1 MPSVHESQENE
12 AVVVM
17 LHETIQSWSLPDK
30 AKSSLSCQNID
41 RVKHLF
47 STDKRM
53 DIPSLDKRRFCGH
66 CMIFQNIL
74 RRHCSQED
82 NLILKDFCRSF
93 SCQEPRL
100 FLVEFSIMLCVESL
114 SLKCSFAP
122 LLCSFFFDIAVL
134 LLCSRQRIVGVLN
147 RDQKKYEWDE
157 LHETSVQNSL
167 YWKSPPKCY
176 KEPAWI
182 DLNLS
187 LWEGKI
193 KLHTAEI
200 TVFLFSISAKIHAK
214 LHDLNLRSLR
224 NQSSSRKPDEPAHN
238 TSASLAQNETIF
250 ANVMIFLFQNSG
262 HTNATHKDEFEL
274 KRVKTAGVQWFFIVS
289 SQSTYMNDRDGKAD
303 IADKINNSA
312 TANRMHWK

>member
-122 LLCSFFFDIAVL
+122 LLCSFFLTLPFCYCAVDKGL
-134 LLCSRQRIVGVLN
+134 LVC
-147 RDQKKYEWDE
+147 WT
-157 LHETSVQNSL
+157 ETRKNMNEMSYTKHL
-167 YWKSPPKCY
+167 Y
-176 KEPAWI
+176 
-182 DLNLS
+182 
-187 LWEGKI
+187 
-193 KLHTAEI
+193 
-200 TVFLFSISAKIHAK
+200 
-214 LHDLNLRSLR
+214 
-224 NQSSSRKPDEPAHN
+224 
-238 TSASLAQNETIF
+238 
-250 ANVMIFLFQNSG
+250 
-262 HTNATHKDEFEL
+262 
-274 KRVKTAGVQWFFIVS
+274 KTACIGRALQNAIKNPLES
-289 SQSTYMNDRDGKAD
+289 
-303 IADKINNSA
+303 I
-312 TANRMHWK
+312 